1 MRRRDFG
8 KASLGAIAS
17 SVLAGPVNG
26 AGAPPNGDF
35 PKTPGL
41 TDYVAKFVSQTR
53 YEDIPGEV
61 IELGKKSILDG
72 LGLAL
77 AGSKAQTG
85 ALCRQYLEKLGVC
98 DGKATIIGS
107 ARKSSPRFAAFVN
120 GVSIH
125 ADDFDDTQ
133 LAVAKDRVYGL
144 LVHPTVPVLPAVL
157 ALAERGGAS
166 GKQLSLAY
174 HVGVEVE
181 CKIAEAI
188 SPRHY
193 QDGFHSTGTC
203 GPFGSAAAC
212 AKLLRFEPSQIRNSF
227 GLVASQ
233 SGGLRENFG
242 TMTKPFQAG
251 HAAESGVV
259 SAELVALGWTAAEQ
273 ILEADRGF
281 FHAFG
286 GSYDPAAIMDR
297 LGKPWTFVSPGIS
310 LKPYPSGSLSH
321 PAMTELARLIEV
333 HKLQAAQVEKVD
345 IGANHQMTTTL
356 LHHRPKTGLEA
367 KFSMEYC
374 LAILLLEGKAGL
386 GEFSDKVV
394 QRADVQEMIGRV
406 NFYVDPEAESAGFDK
421 MTSLLKIHLKDGRVI
436 TGRAEFGKGSP
447 ANPMTFEEAAAKFRG
462 CAEFAEWPK
471 AKTEKIIAFVKALDV
486 APDASA
492 LTPLLSAERE

>member
-1 MRRRDFG
+1 M
-8 KASLGAIAS
+8 
-17 SVLAGPVNG
+17 
-26 AGAPPNGDF
+26 
-35 PKTPGL
+35 
-41 TDYVAKFVSQTR
+41 
-53 YEDIPGEV
+53 
-61 IELGKKSILDG
+61 
-72 LGLAL
+72 
-77 AGSKAQTG
+77 
-85 ALCRQYLEKLGVC
+85 
-98 DGKATIIGS
+98 
-107 ARKSSPRFAAFVN
+107 
-120 GVSIH
+120 
-125 ADDFDDTQ
+125 
-133 LAVAKDRVYGL
+133 
-144 LVHPTVPVLPAVL
+144 
-157 ALAERGGAS
+157 
-166 GKQLSLAY
+166 
-174 HVGVEVE
+174 
-181 CKIAEAI
+181 
-188 SPRHY
+188 
-193 QDGFHSTGTC
+193 
-203 GPFGSAAAC
+203 
-212 AKLLRFEPSQIRNSF
+212 
-227 GLVASQ
+227 ASQ

-259 SAELVALGWTAAEQ
+259 STELVALGWTAAEQ

-281 FHAFG
+281 LHAFG
-286 GSYDPAAIMDR
+286 GSYDPAAILDR
-297 LGKPWTFVSPGIS
+297 LGKPWTFASPGIS

-333 HKLQAAQVEKVD
+333 HKLRAAQVEKLD

-386 GEFSDKVV
+386 GEFSDKVA

-406 NFYVDPEAESAGFDK
+406 NFYMDPEAESAGYDK

-471 AKTEKIIAFVKALDV
+471 AKTEKIIAFLKSLDA

-492 LTPLLSAERE
+492 LTPLLSVEGE